1 MQIYQSQ
8 LNHNYREN
16 EKQQKRRI
24 STQIKADKSIDSF
37 NQQLSKER
45 SISLFDNS
53 DVKNQIDIQEEAQ
66 RQIFSIIKQKE
77 PVIAKKYLTNP
88 SYSPLSRKQVNNS
101 VIFPQYS
108 AQPYIKKS
116 PQKQKSNSFLLPSI
130 SPEKKGKRQIIG
142 KLEEHLQKFHAN
154 LLEILPKENQSFSDI
169 QYLGQENSQFYIQ
182 KKFYSDRL
190 HYNILSKNYVRS
202 QDDSLQIYNQEKNRH
217 KGLEGKIHSIVD
229 LLAYDDVG
237 MRLFYELGVASLRQM
252 HDKYRKIN
260 ISFSENDLLC
270 LMRQMICN
278 TAEFIQ
284 NKWFYNNYQDLSG
297 FVFVKQS
304 GYQEYQIKYANLAN
318 ASDNSSSYHFE
329 NIIFSNTNTH
339 FSQHPSTISMTNRS
353 DSDQK
358 DDVIESQLNSIYS
371 QNDSQKKELK
381 LSPQQIN
388 LLNDSNFNSPIKN
401 NNSNRQLQVNK
412 QQYTQTLSQS
422 SSSKLNK
429 SNKRK
434 AAEGL
439 QSSIL
444 ISPNQK
450 EQNEVWQKIQI
461 YEVMQIC
468 SLIYNIFL
476 EQNFANIDI
485 RIKEENEVDF
495 LSDYPK
501 LQDYLL
507 SFIKNSENQ
516 EAFQQNVNKLRR
528 DKSIPQFIQIEDTIF
543 EQIKQEQIQLL
554 NFNYQQQKLNKQ
566 QIYLQ
571 KNKKKEDSQILV
583 SKEEIKSI
591 AMIAVQTIN
600 KQLQSELQILQN
612 TEITKKILPESQDY
626 YDNFINSTLIQHYD
640 KSSLQIVAQIA
651 DQLLARIDEQNN
663 PFYYAEQIY
672 CKALAQFKSNSDST
686 NNIQLLRFCNQIIQ
700 KIQGNEL
707 NELCGKSY
715 LLMSQ
720 ITLKLSNNRQKALE
734 YAQLSYEIRKQVHG
748 SQSRT
753 IEFVDSLKQISS
765 IYQTKGYYEEAFKY
779 LEKAYHI
786 LQEIQHELDR
796 SIVQILTELSILSYN
811 MQNFQSSQKKC
822 LKVLEIYKK
831 SAPNTLNYC
840 FPFAMNLYSLVRLRT
855 LQNSSNGKSID
866 NQIMK
871 DIFKTSIKAQKVIES
886 IREEQKASNFH
897 SIHYNIKVLYQNFL
911 KSIESEEYLIS
922 LQKTP
927 EQKPKSIPGYKKVE
941 PFCLPTN
948 PIIQLGDNK
957 INQNRH
963 QPYYN
968 YKQRSVNYINEH
980 QRNIIDISNNF

>member
-1 MQIYQSQ
+1 MQIYQNQ

-24 STQIKADKSIDSF
+24 STLAKADRSIDSF

-53 DVKNQIDIQEEAQ
+53 DAKNQIDIQEEAQ

-88 SYSPLSRKQVNNS
+88 SYSPLSKKQVNNS

-108 AQPYIKKS
+108 AQSYIKKS

-169 QYLGQENSQFYIQ
+169 QYLGHENSQFYIQ

-202 QDDSLQIYNQEKNRH
+202 QDDSQQIYNEEKVRH

-237 MRLFYELGVASLRQM
+237 MRLFYELGVASLKQM

-278 TAEFIQ
+278 TIEFIQ

-304 GYQEYQIKYANLAN
+304 GYQEYQIKYANLSN
-318 ASDNSSSYHFE
+318 ASDNQSNYNFE
-329 NIIFSNTNTH
+329 NIVFNNTNTH

-353 DSDQK
+353 GSDQK
-358 DDVIESQLNSIYS
+358 DEVIESQLNSIYS
-371 QNDSQKKELK
+371 QSEMQKKEIK

-388 LLNDSNFNSPIKN
+388 LQNDSNFISPAKN
-401 NNSNRQLQVNK
+401 NNSNRQQQVNR
-412 QQYTQTLSQS
+412 QQYSQALSQS
-422 SSSKLNK
+422 SSSKLT
-429 SNKRK
+429 KRK
-434 AAEGL
+434 AVEG
-439 QSSIL
+439 QNSIL
-444 ISPNQK
+444 INQNQK
-450 EQNEVWQKIQI
+450 EQNEIWQKIQI

-507 SFIKNSENQ
+507 TFIKNSENQ
-516 EAFQQNVNKLRR
+516 EAFQQNINKLRR

-554 NFNYQQQKLNKQ
+554 NFIYQQQKLNKQ
-566 QIYLQ
+566 QYYLQ
-571 KNKKKEDSQILV
+571 KNKKKEDLQISA

-600 KQLQSELQILQN
+600 KQLQNELQILQN
-612 TEITKKILPESQDY
+612 TEISQKILPESQDY

-640 KSSLQIVAQIA
+640 KSSLLIVAQIA
-651 DQLLARIDEQNN
+651 DLLLDRIDEQNN

-672 CKALAQFKSNSDST
+672 CKALAQFKSNADST

-720 ITLKLSNNRQKALE
+720 ITLKLSNNRSKALE
-734 YAQLSYEIRKQVHG
+734 YAQFSYEIRKQVHG

-765 IYQTKGYYEEAFKY
+765 IYQMKGYYEDAFKY

-786 LQEIQHELDR
+786 LLEIQHELDR

-811 MQNFQSSQKKC
+811 MQNFQASQKKC
-822 LKVLEIYKK
+822 QKVLEIYKK
-831 SAPNTLNYC
+831 SAPNTINYC

-855 LQNSSNGKSID
+855 LQSSPNGKSID
-866 NQIMK
+866 NQVMK
-871 DIFKTSIKAQKVIES
+871 EIFKTSLKAQKLIES
-886 IREEQKASNFH
+886 IRDEQKAQNFH
-897 SIHYNIKVLYQNFL
+897 SIYQNIKLLYQNFL

-941 PFCLPTN
+941 PFSQPTN
-948 PIIQLGDNK
+948 PIIQLGDSK
-957 INQNRH
+957 INQNRY
-963 QPYYN
+963 QAYYN
-968 YKQRSVNYINEH
+968 YKQRSFNQKNEH
-980 QRNIIDISNNF
+980 QRNIKDISNHF

>member
-8 LNHNYREN
+8 LNHIYREN
-16 EKQQKRRI
+16 EKYQKKRI
-24 STQIKADKSIDSF
+24 STQAKADKSIDSF

-53 DVKNQIDIQEEAQ
+53 DAKNQIDIQEEAQ
-66 RQIFSIIKQKE
+66 RQIFSIIKHKE

-88 SYSPLSRKQVNNS
+88 SYSPLSKKQVNNS

-108 AQPYIKKS
+108 AQHQIKKS

-130 SPEKKGKRQIIG
+130 SPEKKGKKQIIG
-142 KLEEHLQKFHAN
+142 KLEEYLQKFHTN
-154 LLEILPKENQSFSDI
+154 LLEILHKENSSFSDI
-169 QYLGQENSQFYIQ
+169 SYLGHEKSQFYIQ

-190 HYNILSKNYVRS
+190 HYNILSKNYIRNQDGS
-202 QDDSLQIYNQEKNRH
+202 QQIYNEEKVRH
-217 KGLEGKIHSIVD
+217 KGLEGKISSIVD

-237 MRLFYELGVASLRQM
+237 MRLFYESGVASLKQM

-278 TAEFIQ
+278 TIEFIQ
-284 NKWFYNNYQDLSG
+284 NKWFYNNYQDLNG

-304 GYQEYQIKYANLAN
+304 GYQEYQIKYANLVN
-318 ASDNSSSYHFE
+318 TSNNQNDYHFE
-329 NIIFSNTNTH
+329 NIVFSNTNTN
-339 FSQHPSTISMTNRS
+339 FSQHPSTISITNRS

-358 DDVIESQLNSIYS
+358 DEVIESQLNSIYS
-371 QNDSQKKELK
+371 QNEIPKKELK

-388 LLNDSNFNSPIKN
+388 LHSDSNLNSPDKN
-401 NNSNRQLQVNK
+401 SNSNRQHQVNK

-429 SNKRK
+429 SSKRK
-434 AAEGL
+434 VVEGL

-444 ISPNQK
+444 SPNQK
-450 EQNEVWQKIQI
+450 EQNETWQKIQI

-485 RIKEENEVDF
+485 RIKEENEIDF

-507 SFIKNSENQ
+507 SFIKNSQNQ
-516 EAFQQNVNKLRR
+516 DAFQQNINKLRR

-543 EQIKQEQIQLL
+543 EQIKQEQIQML
-554 NFNYQQQKLNKQ
+554 NLNYQQQKLNKQ
-566 QIYLQ
+566 QYILQ
-571 KNKKKEDSQILV
+571 KNKNKEDSQISV
-583 SKEEIKSI
+583 SREEIKSI

-600 KQLQSELQILQN
+600 KQLQNELQILQCS
-612 TEITKKILPESQDY
+612 EISPKMLPENQEY
-626 YDNFINSTLIQHYD
+626 YDKFINSTIIQHYD
-640 KSSLQIVAQIA
+640 KSSLLIVAQIA
-651 DQLLARIDEQNN
+651 DQLLARINEQNN

-686 NNIQLLRFCNQIIQ
+686 NNIQLLKFCNQIIQ

-720 ITLKLSNNRQKALE
+720 ITLKLSNNRSKALE

-753 IEFVDSLKQISS
+753 IEFVDSLKQISF
-765 IYQTKGYYEEAFKY
+765 IYQMKGQYEEAFKY
-779 LEKAYHI
+779 LEKAYII
-786 LQEIQHELDR
+786 LQEIQHELDK
-796 SIVQILTELSILSYN
+796 SIVQVLTELSILSYN
-811 MQNFQSSQKKC
+811 IQNFQASQKKC
-822 LKVLEIYKK
+822 LKLLEIYKK
-831 SAPNTLNYC
+831 SAPNVINYC

-866 NQIMK
+866 NQVMK
-871 DIFKTSIKAQKVIES
+871 DIFKTSLKAQKLIES
-886 IREEQKASNFH
+886 IRDEQKSSNFH
-897 SIHYNIKVLYQNFL
+897 SIYYNIKVLFQNFL

-927 EQKPKSIPGYKKVE
+927 EQKPKSNPIYKRVE
-941 PFCLPTN
+941 PFSLPTN

-957 INQNRH
+957 ASQNR
-963 QPYYN
+963 QQGQYN
-968 YKQRSVNYINEH
+968 YKQRSVNYINEN
-980 QRNIIDISNNF
+980 QRNIIDISNHF